1 MILSTFIIIIGSAF
15 VGGAVL
21 GSGTTYLVRNY
32 QEERRIQRDREGLV
46 AEFRAY
52 ADDNYNVSNVYG

>member
-1 MILSTFIIIIGSAF
+1 MILSTFVIIVASAF

-21 GSGTTYLVRNY
+21 GSGTTYVIRNI
-32 QEERRIQRDREGLV
+32 QEERQLQRDREGLV

-52 ADDNYNVSNVYG
+52 AD